1 VSDTNEMGIPV
12 VDSHPALTT
21 DVYKELINKIA
32 WAIGSVY
39 RVPYRNKKEPAR
51 DHAQEFANDLIAA
64 VGYPRH
70 IGR

>member
-1 VSDTNEMGIPV
+1 MSHTTDIGISV
-12 VDSHPALTT
+12 GDSHPALTT

-39 RVPYRNKKEPAR
+39 RVPYRNKTEPAR
-51 DHAQEFANDLIAA
+51 ELAQEFANQMIEAA
-64 VGYPRH
+64 GYPKH